1 MAEGRISRYLG
12 MFYPVEV
19 GLEHQCADSGGG
31 VVRDGEAN
39 PGDGQE
45 ALGGGR
51 LREALG
57 GEVVL
62 ERPLGEVGSS

>member
-1 MAEGRISRYLG
+1 
-12 MFYPVEV
+12 MFYSVEV
-19 GLEHQCADSGGG
+19 GLEHQCADGRGR
-31 VVRDGEAN
+31 VVRDGEGD

-57 GEVVL
+57 W
-62 ERPLGEVGSS
+62 RSS